1 MAMMT
6 RGNRIEPETLAKE
19 TATRWTQL
27 DAELRM
33 ICRSLASPKGWT
45 PEAVTTFV
53 RLPGDA
59 EYRQAI
65 GTLCRRLAL
74 EYRLEAS
81 VRRDG
86 DEWRV
91 RFARPVVAG
100 QATTVRELA
109 RAQSAR
115 SGVRAAIA
123 QAYAAARRLSGPKAR
138 QRVDAV

>member
-1 MAMMT
+1 M
-6 RGNRIEPETLAKE
+6 
-19 TATRWTQL
+19 ATRSNRPALETPAQESATGWTQL
-27 DAELRM
+27 DSELRM
-33 ICRSLASPKGWT
+33 ICRSLACPKEWT

-65 GTLCRRLAL
+65 GTLCRRLGL
-74 EYRLEAS
+74 EYRLEAT
-81 VRRDG
+81 VRWDG

-91 RFARPVVAG
+91 RFARPVVPG
-100 QATTVRELA
+100 QAMAVRDLA

-115 SGVRAAIA
+115 PGVRGALAR
-123 QAYAAARRLSGPKAR
+123 AYAAARRLAGLGGW